1 MDEKTE
7 ELREIF
13 VEVTDEETVTE
24 TQEEAHGSLTED
36 EQQTNERIEGVIAR
50 MRKKYE
56 FWTDLPDER
65 LREVVRGFYAG
76 RSDGKLAED
85 LEVSA
90 DEVFHARMDLHLLR
104 KEDTD
109 APFDLVDLRDLLVD
123 DRSTGEVADHL
134 DAPPSTVR
142 RYQAVVE
149 AEDRARRV
157 SHRFRS
163 EFEDALPDA
172 ELSARLTADARE
184 DGLEEATDGMETN
197 VSF

>member
-13 VEVTDEETVTE
+13 VEATDEETVTE

-36 EQQTNERIEGVIAR
+36 EQRTNERLESVISR
-50 MRKKYE
+50 MREKYD
-56 FWTDLPDER
+56 FRTDLPDER

-76 RSDGKLAED
+76 RSDGELAED
-85 LEVSA
+85 LELSA

-104 KEDTD
+104 EGDTD

-123 DRSTGEVADHL
+123 DRSTDAVADHL
-134 DAPPSTVR
+134 EVPPATVQ